1 VVTVKNEGKAKETTS
16 MSVMTETAT
25 RLGLK
30 DAELLRSRWYV
41 DGQWINADSGETTD
55 VTNPADGS
63 KLGTVPAAGAD
74 ETRRAIEAANRA
86 YPAWRAKTAKER
98 AKVLRT
104 WFDLM
109 MDNQED
115 LARIMTA
122 EQGKPLAESRGEISY
137 AASFI
142 EWFGEEAK
150 RVYGDTIP
158 AHLAGRRLVVTK
170 EPVGV
175 CAAITPWNFPAAM
188 ITRKA
193 GPALAAGCPIVI
205 KPATSTPYSAFAMA
219 VLAERAGVPAGV
231 LSVLTGSA
239 KAIGGEMT
247 TNPIVRKLTFTGST
261 EIGKQLMSQ
270 CAGTVKKVSLE
281 LGGNAPFIVF
291 DDADLDEAVK
301 GAIASKYR
309 NTGQTCVCANRLL
322 VQNGVYD
329 AFAGKLA
336 DAVKALKV
344 ANGLTE
350 GAQQGPLIDMAA
362 IEKVEDH
369 IRDALSKGARV
380 VVGGQRH
387 SLGGTFFQPTVLAD
401 VTTQMK
407 VTREETFGPVAPLF
421 RFDTE
426 EQAILMANDT
436 EYGLAAYFYSRDM
449 GRIWRVAEGLEYG
462 IIGINE
468 GIISTEVAPFGGMK
482 ESGIGREGS
491 KYGMEEYLE
500 IKYLCMGGV
509 NPT

>member
-1 VVTVKNEGKAKETTS
+1 MRRPERRKAKETTS
-16 MSVMTETAT
+16 MSVMTETAA

-30 DAELLRSRWYV
+30 DAELLRGRCYV
-41 DGQWINADSGETTD
+41 DGQWIDADSGKTID

-63 KLGTVPAAGAD
+63 KLGTVPAAGEA

-98 AKVLRT
+98 AKILRT

-109 MDNQED
+109 MANQED

-122 EQGKPLAESRGEISY
+122 EQGKPIAESRGEIAY

-158 AHLAGRRLVVTK
+158 AHLPGRRLVVTK

-205 KPATSTPYSAFAMA
+205 KPATATPYSAFAMA

-247 TNPIVRKLTFTGST
+247 TNPLVRKLTFTGST

-329 AFAGKLA
+329 AFAAKLA
-336 DAVKALKV
+336 EAVKALKV
-344 ANGLTE
+344 SDGMTD
-350 GAQQGPLIDMAA
+350 GAQQGPLIDMSAV
-362 IEKVEDH
+362 EKVEDH
-369 IRDALSKGARV
+369 IRDALSKGARLV
-380 VVGGQRH
+380 TGGERH
-387 SLGGTFFQPTVLAD
+387 SLGGTFFQPTILAD
-401 VTTQMK
+401 VTTEMK
-407 VTREETFGPVAPLF
+407 VARDETFGPLAPLF

-426 EQAILMANDT
+426 EQAIRMANDT
-436 EYGLAAYFYSRDM
+436 EFGLAAYFYSRDV
-449 GRIWRVAEGLEYG
+449 GRVWRVAEALEYG
-462 IIGINE
+462 IVGINE

-482 ESGIGREGS
+482 ESGTGREGS
-491 KYGMEEYLE
+491 KYGIEEYME

-509 NPT
+509 DA